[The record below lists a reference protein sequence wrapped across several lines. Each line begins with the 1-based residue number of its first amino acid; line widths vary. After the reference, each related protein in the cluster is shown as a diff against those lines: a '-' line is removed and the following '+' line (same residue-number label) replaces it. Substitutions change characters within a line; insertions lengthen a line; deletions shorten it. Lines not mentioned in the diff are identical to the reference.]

1 MSWKKRTIA
10 VLFALSLLGGSAS
23 AIDLGD
29 LIGVVGGGFLVENVA
44 GPLDDFINTMTL
56 NKGAKVQGKT
66 KVVPIVSLG
75 SGTRIGAVQVAG
87 PKGTVDQC
95 KAVAQ
100 LEVTFMGRIRV
111 KILIPIDALN
121 PLQRF
126 RRVQGVGVSAIID
139 YKL

>member
-10 VLFALSLLGGSAS
+10 VLFALSLLGGTAS

-87 PKGTVDQC
+87 PKGTV
-95 KAVAQ
+95 
-100 LEVTFMGRIRV
+100 R
-111 KILIPIDALN
+111 
-121 PLQRF
+121 
-126 RRVQGVGVSAIID
+126 GVSDPANLISARARVETASAGNPCASRSARAA
-139 YKL
+139 LASSAMRSARPAS